1 MHISLEPERQT
12 DDSGQKATAGSN
24 KKGSFVMKW
33 SFIVALVIMSA
44 LISYAADING
54 TWKGTM
60 ETPMGAME
68 NTITLQAD
76 GAKLSG
82 LVKTDMFE
90 SKIENGALK
99 DNKVS
104 FIINMDF
111 GTLTYEG
118 TLDGDDLK
126 LNVTGPDGSP
136 TALNCKRQK

>member
-1 MHISLEPERQT
+1 
-12 DDSGQKATAGSN
+12 
-24 KKGSFVMKW
+24 MKW
-33 SFIVALVIMSA
+33 SFIVALVLMSV

-82 LVKTDMFE
+82 LVKSDMFE

-118 TLDGDDLK
+118 TLDGDELK

>member
-1 MHISLEPERQT
+1 MRRYF
-12 DDSGQKATAGSN
+12 
-24 KKGSFVMKW
+24 FVA
-33 SFIVALVIMSA
+33 FILMSA
-44 LISYAADING
+44 LAVCAADING

-76 GAKLSG
+76 GNTLNGS
-82 LVKTDMFE
+82 VKTDMFE
-90 SKIENGALK
+90 AKIEKGALNG
-99 DNKVS
+99 DKVT

-118 TLDGDDLK
+118 TVAGDELK

-136 TALNCKRQK
+136 TELKAKRQK